1 MRSVHLAYT
10 EAEEALRTEL
20 RAYYDKLLDDETRAG
35 LRQAEGV
42 GPVMRSVVR
51 QMGADGWLGI
61 GWPKEYGGQ
70 GRGPVD
76 QFIFFNESMRAGAPV
91 PMLTINSVAP
101 TIMQFGSDE
110 QRQRFLP
117 AILKGEIHF
126 CIGYSEP
133 GAGTDLASL
142 RTKAV
147 RDGDDYVITGQ
158 KMWTS
163 LASDA
168 DYCWLAAR
176 TGAEDSRHRGIS
188 IFIVDMKTPGIERTP
203 LRLLSSHDICS
214 VYWDDVRVPAA
225 NLVAGENEGWRL
237 ITNQLNH
244 ERVTLCSPGMAEA
257 MLQETIDWARRTE
270 LPGGGRVIDEEWVQ
284 LNLAKAYAGF
294 EFLRLA
300 NWKVADA
307 ARNNELPVADAS
319 TIKVFGTEH
328 YLETFRLLMEVLG
341 ERAYLTADAPG
352 ALLGSRLEQM
362 YRSLLILT
370 FGGGTN
376 ELQRDLIAA
385 FGLGMPMAKR

>member
-1 MRSVHLAYT
+1 VHLAYT
-10 EAEEALRTEL
+10 ETEEQLRTEL
-20 RAYYDKLLDDETRAG
+20 RRYYDALLDDDTRRE
-35 LRQAEGV
+35 LRHAEGV
-42 GPVMRSVVR
+42 GPVMRRVVER
-51 QMGADGWLGI
+51 MGADGWLGI
-61 GWPKEYGGQ
+61 GWPSEYGGQ

-76 QFIFFNESMRAGAPV
+76 QFIFFDESMRAGAPV

-101 TIMQFGSDE
+101 TIMQFGSEE
-110 QRQRFLP
+110 QKNRFLP
-117 AILKGEIHF
+117 RILRGEIHF

-142 RTKAV
+142 TTRAV

-188 IFIVDMKTPGIERTP
+188 IFIAPMDTPGIERTP
-203 LRLLSSHDICS
+203 LHLLSSHDICS
-214 VYWDDVRVPAA
+214 VYWDDVRIPGE
-225 NLVAGENEGWRL
+225 NLVAGENEGWKL
-237 ITNQLNH
+237 IVNQLNH
-244 ERVTLCSPGMAEA
+244 ERVTLCSPGMAEQ
-257 MLQETIDWARRTE
+257 MLHETIDWARSTT
-270 LPGGGRVIDEEWVQ
+270 LPDGRRVADQEWVQ
-284 LNLAKAYAGF
+284 INLAKAYAGF

-300 NWKVADA
+300 NWKVAWAA
-307 ARNNELPVADAS
+307 ARDELPVADAS

-328 YLETFRLLMEVLG
+328 YLESFRLLMEVLG
-341 ERAYLTADAPG
+341 ERAYLTEDAPG
-352 ALLGSRLEQM
+352 ALLASRLEQM

-385 FGLGMPMAKR
+385 FGMGMPMAKR

>member
-1 MRSVHLAYT
+1 VHLAYT
-10 EAEEALRTEL
+10 DSEEQLRAEL
-20 RAYYDKLLDDETRAG
+20 RRYYEDLLDDETRRA
-35 LRQAEGV
+35 LRHAEGI
-42 GPVMRSVVR
+42 GPVTRRIVER
-51 QMGADGWLGI
+51 MGADGWLGI
-61 GWPKEYGGQ
+61 GWPTEYGGQ
-70 GRGPVD
+70 GRGPID
-76 QFIFFNESMRAGAPV
+76 QFIFFDESMRAGAPV

-110 QRQRFLP
+110 QKRRFLP
-117 AILKGEIHF
+117 PILRGEIQF

-142 RTKAV
+142 RTRAV
-147 RDGDDYVITGQ
+147 RDGDSYVITGQ

-188 IFIVDMKTPGIERTP
+188 IFIAPMDTPGIERTP
-203 LRLLSSHDICS
+203 LHLLSSHDICS
-214 VYWDDVRVPAA
+214 VYWDDVRIPAE
-225 NLVAGENEGWRL
+225 NLVAGENEGWNL
-237 ITNQLNH
+237 IVNQLNH
-244 ERVTLCSPGMAEA
+244 ERVTLCSPGMAEH
-257 MLQETIDWARRTE
+257 MLHETIEWARSTT
-270 LPGGGRVIDEEWVQ
+270 LPDGRRVADQEWVQ

-300 NWKVADA
+300 NWKVAWA
-307 ARNNELPVADAS
+307 ATRDELPVADAS

-328 YLETFRLLMEVLG
+328 YLESFRLLMEVLG
-341 ERAYLTADAPG
+341 ERAYLTEDAPG
-352 ALLGSRLEQM
+352 ALLASRLEQM

-385 FGLGMPMAKR
+385 FGMGMPMAKR

>member
-1 MRSVHLAYT
+1 VHLAYT
-10 EAEEALRTEL
+10 DSEEQLRAEL
-20 RAYYDKLLDDETRAG
+20 RRYYEDLLDDETRRA
-35 LRQAEGV
+35 LRHAEGI
-42 GPVMRSVVR
+42 GPVTRRVVER
-51 QMGADGWLGI
+51 MGADGWLGI
-61 GWPKEYGGQ
+61 GWPTEYGGQ
-70 GRGPVD
+70 GRGPID
-76 QFIFFNESMRAGAPV
+76 QFIFFDESMRAGAPV

-110 QRQRFLP
+110 QKRRFLP
-117 AILKGEIHF
+117 PILRGEIQF

-142 RTKAV
+142 RTRAV
-147 RDGDDYVITGQ
+147 RDGESYVITGQ

-188 IFIVDMKTPGIERTP
+188 IFIAPMDTPGIERTP
-203 LRLLSSHDICS
+203 LHLLSSHDICS
-214 VYWDDVRVPAA
+214 VYWDDVRIPAE
-225 NLVAGENEGWRL
+225 NLVAGENEGWNL
-237 ITNQLNH
+237 IVNQLNH
-244 ERVTLCSPGMAEA
+244 ERVTLCSPGMAEH
-257 MLQETIDWARRTE
+257 MLHETIEWARSTT
-270 LPGGGRVIDEEWVQ
+270 LPDGRRVADQEWVQ

-300 NWKVADA
+300 NWKVAWA
-307 ARNNELPVADAS
+307 ATRDELPVADAS

-328 YLETFRLLMEVLG
+328 YLESFRLLMEVLG
-341 ERAYLTADAPG
+341 ERAYLTEDAPG
-352 ALLGSRLEQM
+352 ALLASRLEQM

-385 FGLGMPMAKR
+385 FGMGMPMAKR

>member
-1 MRSVHLAYT
+1 VHLAYT
-10 EAEEALRTEL
+10 KEEEQLRSEL
-20 RAYYDKLLDDETRAG
+20 RAYYAELLDDD
-35 LRQAEGV
+35 LRKELAKSQGV
-42 GPVMRSVVR
+42 GPVMRRVVK

-76 QFIFFNESMRAGAPV
+76 QFIFFDESMRAGAPV

-101 TIMQFGSDE
+101 TIMNFGSDE
-110 QRQRFLP
+110 QKHEFLP
-117 AILKGEIHF
+117 QILRGEIHF

-147 RDGDDYVITGQ
+147 KDGDDYIVSGE

-168 DYCWLAAR
+168 DYCWLAVR
-176 TGAEDSRHRGIS
+176 TGGDDSRHRGIS
-188 IFIVDMKTPGIERTP
+188 IFIAPMDLPGIERTP
-203 LRLLSSHDICS
+203 LHLLSEHDICA
-214 VYWDDVRVPAA
+214 VHWNDVRVPAR
-225 NLVAGENEGWRL
+225 NIMAGENEGWRL

-257 MLQETIDWARRTE
+257 MLHQVIDWARATE
-270 LPGGGRVIDEEWVQ
+270 LPDGRRVIDQEWVQ
-284 LNLAKAYAGF
+284 MNLAKAYAGF

-300 NWKVADA
+300 NWKVAWA
-307 ARNNELPVADAS
+307 STKGELPVADAS

-341 ERAYLTADAPG
+341 ERSYLQDGTPG
-352 ALLGSRLEQM
+352 ALVRNRLEQM

-385 FGLGMPMAKR
+385 FGMGMPMAKR